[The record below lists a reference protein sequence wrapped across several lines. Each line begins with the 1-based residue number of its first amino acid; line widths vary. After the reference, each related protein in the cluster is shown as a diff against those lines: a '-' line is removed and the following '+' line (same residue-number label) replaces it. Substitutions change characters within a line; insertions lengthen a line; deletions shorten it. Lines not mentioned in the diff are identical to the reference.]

1 MSKYLVTIMPFN
13 NAKLNYVLLNL
24 KERSN
29 FFAKSIVRSEK
40 SYSRALTQFRVI
52 LLDDLAV
59 IWRRNRATLTVRHA
73 VSHGTY
79 RTKRALNVADIFP
92 CTERTPQGKDCINSD
107 FRNEN

>member
-1 MSKYLVTIMPFN
+1 MPFN

-40 SYSRALTQFRVI
+40 FYSRALTQFRVI

-59 IWRRNRATLTVRHA
+59 I
-73 VSHGTY
+73 
-79 RTKRALNVADIFP
+79 
-92 CTERTPQGKDCINSD
+92 
-107 FRNEN
+107 